1 MLQQACN
8 FHFEIKQQYFAY
20 NHIGYT
26 ATFKQIYKQHYA
38 CIIFFE
44 TKHAIRYT

>member
-8 FHFEIKQQYFAY
+8 FHPEIKQQHFTY
-20 NHIGYT
+20 NYIGYT
-26 ATFKQIYKQHYA
+26 ATFKQIYKQRYA

-44 TKHAIRYT
+44 TKHAFRYT